1 MAENVESGKDTED
14 ASSATAKPVSEAPS
28 IKENGSEAISR
39 NKEDIEEERANEK
52 TETECQEGT
61 DDVESSEKKKDDGHE
76 NGGDE
81 VVTLDDEGDERVP
94 TKTIPD
100 SVFYESVSEEEKQY
114 YGENPISGDKIEL
127 MKVQCTACFKQVLST

>member
-1 MAENVESGKDTED
+1 MAENVENGKDTED
-14 ASSATAKPVSEAPS
+14 ASNAADKSADEALS
-28 IKENGSEAISR
+28 VKENGSESTSS
-39 NKEDIEEERANEK
+39 NMEDFGEEVANE
-52 TETECQEGT
+52 TESQEDG
-61 DDVESSEKKKDDGHE
+61 DGVESIEKKKDDSHE

-114 YGENPISGDKIEL
+114 YEENPISVEKIEG
-127 MKVQCTACFKQVLST
+127 MKMQCTACFKQVL